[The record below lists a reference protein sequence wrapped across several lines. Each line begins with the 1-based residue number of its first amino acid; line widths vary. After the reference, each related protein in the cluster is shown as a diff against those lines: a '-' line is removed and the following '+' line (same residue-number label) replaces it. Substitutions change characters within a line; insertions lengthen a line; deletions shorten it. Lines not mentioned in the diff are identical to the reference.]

1 MAPPTEHRRVAVR
14 VSGRVQG
21 VGFRYATVDAAQAL
35 GVSGWVR
42 NTHDGAVELVA
53 EGTEP
58 RLQELIAWCWRG
70 PAGARVSSVATRW
83 LPSSGEFHGF
93 RIAY

>member
-1 MAPPTEHRRVAVR
+1 MAPTTDHARVAVR

-21 VGFRYATVDAAQAL
+21 VGFRYATVDTAEAL
-35 GVSGWVR
+35 GVTGWVR

-53 EGTEP
+53 EGTAA

-70 PAGARVSSVATRW
+70 PAGARVSTVATRW
-83 LPSSGEFHGF
+83 LPSTGEFPGF
-93 RIAY
+93 RITY